1 MREINDQYPEYAEP
15 YEPVKGGKHHK
26 GIYGT
31 RGPDRRN
38 SPRRFLFF
46 ALIGLLLLLLV
57 STRPGGELA
66 GTEPRASEKETVATS
81 ETKQEKPAEPD
92 APEPPINPEEHKDI
106 PEKPEEPKE
115 PETEPPVTDPEPQ
128 DLPDS
133 PEPEEEPE
141 EEPEDE
147 PEDEP
152 EKEPEKEPED
162 EPDLPEEP
170 TYKDPTVSIAH
181 VYYWYCLGHIEVE
194 YKITANDG
202 EDITSSTTITSVADP
217 SMTVSMP
224 SKTGTGTID
233 ANADGTGKLTYMSA
247 DQWKTDV
254 TLAYTLN
261 GENKTLTVSNTAQPE
276 FMDFLWLDPQYLS
289 GNSST
294 ANKVVSDTIEF
305 RYGRNDRHTYDVSFT
320 KIEMGWMKEVPL
332 GGGGNTYEEVGST
345 RRTVWDGTG
354 TSPITGPSGPVA
366 DGDNYV
372 LTYEYHDILNVVPPA
387 DAAEATHFYLNYYM
401 EGTGTD
407 TDGTVYTI
415 HTPTYGQSTPCV
427 ILKSDIRSRPVTPR
441 ISGQSRQ

>member
-57 STRPGGELA
+57 STGPGGELA

-128 DLPDS
+128 DSPDS
-133 PEPEEEPE
+133 PEPEDES
-141 EEPEDE
+141 EDE
-147 PEDEP
+147 PEDET
-152 EKEPEKEPED
+152 ED
-162 EPDLPEEP
+162 EPENKPDNNPDLPEEPEEP

-247 DQWKTDV
+247 DQWKCGPME
-254 TLAYTLN
+254 N
-261 GENKTLTVSNTAQPE
+261 GRDSCLYA
-276 FMDFLWLDPQYLS
+276 
-289 GNSST
+289 
-294 ANKVVSDTIEF
+294 
-305 RYGRNDRHTYDVSFT
+305 
-320 KIEMGWMKEVPL
+320 
-332 GGGGNTYEEVGST
+332 
-345 RRTVWDGTG
+345 
-354 TSPITGPSGPVA
+354 
-366 DGDNYV
+366 
-372 LTYEYHDILNVVPPA
+372 
-387 DAAEATHFYLNYYM
+387 
-401 EGTGTD
+401 
-407 TDGTVYTI
+407 
-415 HTPTYGQSTPCV
+415 
-427 ILKSDIRSRPVTPR
+427 
-441 ISGQSRQ
+441 